1 MGISVLYVRISS
13 LDGKTDRQRVNE
25 EEFDRV
31 IEDKCS
37 GSIPIFEREGGRQL
51 KKWIDEGV
59 ISSISIW
66 QIDRSGRDL
75 RDILN
80 FIHYTTQRK
89 IPIHFISQG
98 LRTID
103 ENGEENPIS
112 KMVISI
118 LGVVA
123 FLVLF
128 SSSFVMFS
136 NYQINVNFLL
146 LFLVSVAL
154 ALFYFVAIPTVIRSR
169 LTTDTSGGTSLVDK
183 ECELI
188 EILESD
194 TGLVLYKDTKLRVNL
209 ELDKS
214 YKEKQNYIF
223 LEKDGN
229 LYI

>member
-25 EEFDRV
+25 KEFDRV

-37 GSIPIFEREGGRQL
+37 GSVPIFDREGGRQL

-80 FIHYTTQRK
+80 FIHFTTERK

-98 LRTID
+98 LKTID

-123 FLVLF
+123 EMERKLIRERQREGIELAKLKNKFLGRKKG
-128 SSSFVMFS
+128 
-136 NYQINVNFLL
+136 
-146 LFLVSVAL
+146 
-154 ALFYFVAIPTVIRSR
+154 TTEDR
-169 LTTDTSGGTSLVDK
+169 LT
-183 ECELI
+183 
-188 EILESD
+188 
-194 TGLVLYKDTKLRVNL
+194 
-209 ELDKS
+209 
-214 YKEKQNYIF
+214 F
-223 LEKDGN
+223 LSKRRN
-229 LYI
+229 R

>member
-37 GSIPIFEREGGRQL
+37 GSIPIFEREGGCQL

-112 KMVISI
+112 KMDISI

-123 FLVLF
+123 EMERKLIRERQREGIELAKLKGKFLGRKKGTSEDPLKFLSKKKNKYALF
-128 SSSFVMFS
+128 S
-136 NYQINVNFLL
+136 
-146 LFLVSVAL
+146 
-154 ALFYFVAIPTVIRSR
+154 R
-169 LTTDTSGGTSLVDK
+169 K
-183 ECELI
+183 
-188 EILESD
+188 
-194 TGLVLYKDTKLRVNL
+194 
-209 ELDKS
+209 
-214 YKEKQNYIF
+214 
-223 LEKDGN
+223 
-229 LYI
+229 

>member
-59 ISSISIW
+59 ISSTSIG
-66 QIDRSGRDL
+66 QNDRSGRDL

-123 FLVLF
+123 EMERKLIRERQREGIELAKLKGKFLG
-128 SSSFVMFS
+128 
-136 NYQINVNFLL
+136 
-146 LFLVSVAL
+146 
-154 ALFYFVAIPTVIRSR
+154 RKK
-169 LTTDTSGGTSLVDK
+169 GTSEDPLK
-183 ECELI
+183 FLSKKKNKHAMELLIKGYKNI
-188 EILESD
+188 EVSRI
-194 TGLVLYKDTKLRVNL
+194 TGLHPQTVSKVKGM
-209 ELDKS
+209 
-214 YKEKQNYIF
+214 I
-223 LEKDGN
+223 
-229 LYI
+229 